1 MFWMVKPVQI
11 LCVADVTWTVPR
23 SLLSNINHVCVIHS
37 LQMMLISSSFTCA
50 NKMTTNNS
58 SSMAL
63 KAVLVSDVGSIK
75 TCFLPQNITM
85 SIRIVFPKIEEVT
98 YLSNAINIGKG

>member
-1 MFWMVKPVQI
+1 MSCSSIACFKVKCVLDGEASADP
-11 LCVADVTWTVPR
+11 LCGRRHMDCSK

-63 KAVLVSDVGSIK
+63 KAVLVSDV
-75 TCFLPQNITM
+75 
-85 SIRIVFPKIEEVT
+85 V
-98 YLSNAINIGKG
+98 Y